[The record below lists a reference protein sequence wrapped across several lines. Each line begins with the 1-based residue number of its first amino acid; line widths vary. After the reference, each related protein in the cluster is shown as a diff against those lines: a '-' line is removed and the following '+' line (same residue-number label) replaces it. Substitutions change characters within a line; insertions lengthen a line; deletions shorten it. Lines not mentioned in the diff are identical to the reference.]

1 MFHKNLTGA
10 DLHAPSNYLVEN
22 DTGVDIPVLTVVTF
36 TGIGTDFGFP
46 SIAPISSAGQT
57 IRGITMTDV
66 PITANS
72 NAGYIT
78 SLGLMINVNT
88 SAWAEG
94 TKLYSDNASG
104 LSTTPLG
111 PLVATV
117 LLQNAATGVLFIE
130 GPASSGGGGGGDV
143 VGPPSSTDK
152 AIAVWDGVTG
162 QLLEDGPG
170 TQVQPSG
177 AIVAQAFI
185 TSQDIIGLVTVGADQ
200 CWIAPSLNLTDTGSI
215 DLTGGGQL
223 IIVD

>member
-1 MFHKNLTGA
+1 MSFHKLLTGA
-10 DLHAPSNYLVEN
+10 DLHFPVNSLVEN
-22 DTGVDIPVLTVVTF
+22 DTGIDIAIMTVVTY
-36 TGIGTDFGFP
+36 TGIGTFP
-46 SIAPISSAGQT
+46 SIRPVASAGDV
-57 IRGITMTDV
+57 IRGVALTLV
-66 PITANS
+66 PAAAGINT
-72 NAGYIT
+72 GYIT
-78 SLGLMINVNT
+78 TFGFQIGVNT

-94 TKLYSDNASG
+94 TKLYSDNAGG

-117 LLQNAATGVLFIE
+117 YKQDAVNGYLYIE
-130 GPASSGGGGGGDV
+130 GPTSGGGGGGGDV
-143 VGPPSSTDK
+143 VGPPSSTNR
-152 AIAVWDGVTG
+152 AIAVWDGTTG

-185 TSQDIIGLVTVGADQ
+185 TSQDIIGLVTVGSDQ